1 MVTAET
7 DEIAQQKLEEYR
19 AYASP
24 EAGLAHFS
32 SSVGI
37 DLSTFADDE
46 PIPYQQTNSIASV
59 NNKFKEQQLT
69 PTDLKAQHVLGGRY
83 PLIVGSGATVAEK
96 LIQLVD
102 ETGIDGFNLTRTVA
116 PESHLDFIRF
126 VIPELQQR
134 GRYKTEYKQG
144 SFRHKLFQQGD
155 RLSSAHPVQQFRCQN
170 SASTANT
177 DLKQKQSA

>member
-1 MVTAET
+1 M
-7 DEIAQQKLEEYR
+7 
-19 AYASP
+19 
-24 EAGLAHFS
+24 
-32 SSVGI
+32 
-37 DLSTFADDE
+37 
-46 PIPYQQTNSIASV
+46 
-59 NNKFKEQQLT
+59 
-69 PTDLKAQHVLGGRY
+69 
-83 PLIVGSGATVAEK
+83 GSGATVAEK

-134 GRYKTEYKQG
+134 GSYKTEYKQG

-155 RLSSAHPVQQFRCQN
+155 RLSIVHPVQQFRCQN

-177 DLKQKQSA
+177 DLKQNNQHKFILRCNMAQTAKTKFSIIGVIIAAVIIGLVVWNQQKIWFE